1 MKMKNKFLA
10 TIFGAAL
17 VLGACGGGGD
27 DKGGDKDSAAGGVD
41 ADKVYQANCAT
52 CHGGNLEGVNGPA
65 LANIGGQLSEDEIHD
80 IIENGKS
87 GGMPPGLIKGEELDA
102 VAKWLAEKK

>member
-1 MKMKNKFLA
+1 MKVKSKFLA
-10 TIFGAAL
+10 TLFGAAL

-27 DKGGDKDSAAGGVD
+27 DKASDSADSGGDVD

-52 CHGGNLEGVNGPA
+52 CHGGNLEGGAGPE
-65 LANIGGQLSEDEIHD
+65 LDMIGSTLSEDEIHD

-87 GGMPPGLIKGEELDA
+87 GGMPAGLIKGEELDA
-102 VAKWLAEKK
+102 VASWLAAKK